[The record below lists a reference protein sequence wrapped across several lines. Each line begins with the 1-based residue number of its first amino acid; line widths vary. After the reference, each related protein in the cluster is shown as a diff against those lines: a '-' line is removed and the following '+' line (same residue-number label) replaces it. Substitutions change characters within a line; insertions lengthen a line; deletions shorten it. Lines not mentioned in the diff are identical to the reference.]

1 MPSSADRGGGPHGE
15 VSVAPE
21 EEGGAG
27 GAGVLEC
34 EVEHLGNDA
43 VDLELARDG
52 GRGVDQR
59 VDVDR
64 RIGVGVRRR
73 VVSEQPKSRRGAVP
87 LPHGERPAEEVA
99 GALRVA
105 AGLVQRGRTLERQP
119 LEVGEPACCRYAGGV
134 EEACGGVEPA
144 GAGGALGRDQIE
156 ERPMVTGVRLR
167 PALQQPA

>member
-1 MPSSADRGGGPHGE
+1 MARRGP
-15 VSVAPE
+15 
-21 EEGGAG
+21 
-27 GAGVLEC
+27 GVLER
-34 EVEHLGNDA
+34 EVEHLGDDA

-64 RIGVGVRRR
+64 RVGFRVRRR
-73 VVSEQPKSRRGAVP
+73 VVSEEPQSRRGAVP

-105 AGLVQRGRTLERQP
+105 ARLVQRGRALERQP
-119 LEVGEPACCRYAGGV
+119 LEVGEPARCRGAGGV
-134 EEACGGVEPA
+134 EEAGGGVEPA
-144 GAGGALGRDQIE
+144 GAGGALGGDEVE

-167 PALQQPA
+167 PPLQQPGDRDELGAIACGSPALPPACG